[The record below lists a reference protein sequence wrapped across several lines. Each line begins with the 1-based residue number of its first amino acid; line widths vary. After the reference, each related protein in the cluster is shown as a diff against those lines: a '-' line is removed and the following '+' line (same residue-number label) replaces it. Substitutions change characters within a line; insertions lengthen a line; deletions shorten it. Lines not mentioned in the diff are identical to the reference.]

1 MNLTD
6 IITDIYK
13 NNKFKLIINNWNK
26 NTSNQAIKKQII
38 DFYEQEG
45 NITYKNNENYYFIH
59 NKTLDKIKQYNEY
72 IINSNKINVKEDY
85 NILKEKLNIIKKEL
99 ITIENELILH
109 YSVMEELIKIN
120 NEEKTKQLLNKEKDI
135 LWQNY
140 NLNIELKSKIDK
152 MINDLYSKSID
163 NKNEDY
169 YVSYYNK
176 LINMLEK
183 TNYHDLIVYN
193 SENSYIKKIAQ
204 IEVNIQLFLQD
215 EENSIE
221 IFKKYYETEKEVEY
235 LYKKDSEE
243 TLTKINEAIS
253 LFIIISKFNI
263 VVFYDLFVEYYY
275 ENVLNIK
282 YKYLAKHPEKR
293 KLYPLEDDY
302 YYSEFYNE
310 KISNNRNKKNTEIQK
325 LILDLLSGKTNLSND
340 EKYLLFLA
348 YENPHCLIEYFKLR
362 KEKNMILKSSQA
374 LLNAL
379 GIYLNDINVLP
390 IDTTCIIMNKY
401 FKFPSPIYNKIYKLY
416 EVYCREHGFPKP
428 ILEGIKFTDNF
439 QLIKELLTIS
449 PEHDVVISSDNV
461 TFSVNGEIK
470 EKSSNIILEDGI
482 KNVELP
488 NLKFTNK
495 VSIEI
500 PPSVEKL
507 DLNIVDGNYNE
518 IIFKDYINSKILTE
532 RWMKIIIKNYFNL
545 LHINIKSDW
554 SDFDSIKKSYIKIIS
569 GTIDGIKKQYIFPK
583 IDIQYLI
590 SIIENLDGT
599 IETETEKLLNTFK
612 ENKDDYIKTK
622 SIKN

>member
-6 IITDIYK
+6 K
-13 NNKFKLIINNWNK
+13 INNIYQ
-26 NTSNQAIKKQII
+26 NTIFKIKINEISQSPVIQESKKKII
-38 DFYEQEG
+38 DFYEQDS
-45 NITYKNNENYYFIH
+45 NVSYKTNENYYFIH

-72 IINSNKINVKEDY
+72 IINSNKINDKEDY
-85 NILKEKLNIIKKEL
+85 IILKEKLNIIKKEL
-99 ITIENELILH
+99 ERLENELILH
-109 YSVMEELIKIN
+109 YLVIDEL
-120 NEEKTKQLLNKEKDI
+120 EKKNDEKVQELLKKQKDI
-135 LWQNY
+135 LLQNY
-140 NLNIELKSKIDK
+140 IFNIELKSKIDK
-152 MINDLYSKSID
+152 MINDLYSKSIINTND
-163 NKNEDY
+163 NY

-243 TLTKINEAIS
+243 ILSKINEAIS
-253 LFIIISKFNI
+253 LFIIISKFSI
-263 VVFYDLFVEYYY
+263 VVSYDSFVEYYY
-275 ENVLNIK
+275 EHVLNIK

-302 YYSEFYNE
+302 YSSEFYNE
-310 KISNNRNKKNTEIQK
+310 KISNNRKRKNTEIQK
-325 LILDLLSGKTNLSND
+325 LILDLLSGKTNLSKD
-340 EKYLLFLA
+340 EKYLLFLV

-362 KEKNMILKSSQA
+362 KEKNMILKSCQVILDA
-374 LLNAL
+374 M
-379 GIYLNDINVLP
+379 GIYLNDINFLP

-401 FKFPSPIYNKIYKLY
+401 FNIPLPIYNKIYKLY
-416 EVYCREHGFPKP
+416 KVYCREYGFPKP

-449 PEHDVVISSDNV
+449 PEHDVIISSDNE
-461 TFSVNGEIK
+461 TFSVNGKIE
-470 EKSSNIILEDGI
+470 EACSNIILEDGI
-482 KNVELP
+482 KYVELP

-545 LHINIKSDW
+545 LHINIKQDW
-554 SDFDSIKKSYIKIIS
+554 SDFESIKERYIKIIS
-569 GTIDGIKKQYIFPK
+569 GTMDGIKKTYVFPTIDTQYT
-583 IDIQYLI
+583 I

-612 ENKDDYIKTK
+612 ENIDNYIKMK
-622 SIKN
+622 SIK

>member
-45 NITYKNNENYYFIH
+45 NITYKNNKNYYFIH
-59 NKTLDKIKQYNEY
+59 NKTLDKIKQYNKY
-72 IINSNKINVKEDY
+72 IINNYIINDKEDY
-85 NILKEKLNIIKKEL
+85 IILKEKLNIIKKEL
-99 ITIENELILH
+99 ERLEKELILH

-120 NEEKTKQLLNKEKDI
+120 NEEDTKQLLNKQKDI
-135 LWQNY
+135 LLQNY

-152 MINDLYSKSID
+152 MINDLYSKSKN

-204 IEVNIQLFLQD
+204 IEVNVQLFLQD

-263 VVFYDLFVEYYY
+263 VVSYDSFVEYYY
-275 ENVLNIK
+275 EHVLNIK

-302 YYSEFYNE
+302 YSSEFYNE
-310 KISNNRNKKNTEIQK
+310 KISDNRNRKNTEIQK

-348 YENPHCLIEYFKLR
+348 YENPHCLIEYFKLS
-362 KEKNMILKSSQA
+362 KEKNMILKSCQV
-374 LLNAL
+374 LLDAM

-390 IDTTCIIMNKY
+390 IDTTCIIMNKHLNI
-401 FKFPSPIYNKIYKLY
+401 PSPIYNKIYKLY
-416 EVYCREHGFPKP
+416 KIYCREYGFPKP

-449 PEHDVVISSDNV
+449 PEHDVIISSDNK
-461 TFSVNGEIK
+461 TFSVNGKIE
-470 EKSSNIILEDGI
+470 EACSNIILEDGI

-500 PPSVEKL
+500 PSSVEKL

-532 RWMKIIIKNYFNL
+532 RWMRIVIKKYFNL
-545 LHINIKSDW
+545 LHINIKLDL
-554 SDFDSIKKSYIKIIS
+554 SDFNSLKERYIKIIS
-569 GTIDGIKKQYIFPK
+569 GTMDGIKKTYVFPT
-583 IDIQYLI
+583 IDIQYII

-612 ENKDDYIKTK
+612 ENKDNYIKTK
-622 SIKN
+622 SIK